1 MSAVPEIDI
10 ETAVGRWAVDEL
22 LERYVSWREECQ
34 AVHAAY
40 RRSLGAGGAER
51 ALTHAG
57 YLAALD
63 REEHAAQAYA
73 DHIECIARGIPSEVS
88 ASSGAALR

>member
-1 MSAVPEIDI
+1 MSALPDIDL

-34 AVHAAY
+34 AVRAAY
-40 RRSLGAGGAER
+40 RRLPGAGGTER
-51 ALTHAG
+51 TLTYAG
-57 YLAALD
+57 YLAALE

-73 DHIECIARGIPSEVS
+73 DHIEHVRRGIPSEVS
-88 ASSGAALR
+88 GSSRAALR